1 MDVQDDEGVADDR
14 IADASFDRYARL
26 VRHSLGVPVALVSIV
41 EDDRQVFPG
50 AEGLPPSYQRARQTP
65 LSHSF
70 CQYVVKDGAPL
81 VISDARKDTR
91 LRDNRAIEDLDVVA
105 YAGWPIRNQHERV
118 IGSLC
123 AIDSRP
129 REWTDH
135 ELAML
140 EDLAASCSAEI
151 AQRELRRTA
160 DEGIDYATH
169 LVWRAH
175 VLLELS
181 QALTATRTVTDVAT
195 ALEDVAREHLG
206 CHHAVLWLHS
216 VAATLDAFG
225 HVGEDADRGRDRML
239 LVASRH
245 EWPRARQFSDVP
257 ADSSTPLGD
266 VFHGRRAMFFEGP
279 DEQNA
284 SYPAVGTS
292 SATGVARAFEPL
304 GVEGQVF
311 GVLALLWPE
320 ERSFTED
327 DRVTISAL
335 TSYTASAVQRALL
348 LQERVE
354 TARILQSALLTTLPH
369 VAGLD
374 LAARYRP
381 AAAREQVGGDW
392 YDAVVMPD
400 GATALVIGDVVGHD
414 MKAAADMGQLRTA
427 LRAHL
432 HSGDGSPSS
441 TVEQLDRSL
450 EPLGIDALAT
460 LVVARVEGG
469 RVRWTNAGHPPPLLI
484 DPVGGIRWL
493 ETEISPLVGL
503 APDLPRPEGEAEMA
517 SGSTLLFFTDG
528 LVERRGED
536 IDDGFARLAES
547 ASARRSL
554 PAAGLVDGILDDLLV
569 GQLKDDVALLAVRLL

>member
-1 MDVQDDEGVADDR
+1 MDLQDDEL

-50 AEGLPPSYQRARQTP
+50 AEGLPPSYQRSRQTP

-70 CQYVVKDGAPL
+70 CQYVVADEEPL
-81 VISDARKDTR
+81 VLTDARLDPR
-91 LRDNRAIEDLDVVA
+91 LRDNCAIDDLEVIA
-105 YAGWPIRNQHERV
+105 YAGWPIRDQHQRV
-118 IGSLC
+118 IGSLA
-123 AIDSRP
+123 AIDSEP
-129 REWTDH
+129 RAWTPH

-169 LVWRAH
+169 LVWRAN

-225 HVGEDADRGRDRML
+225 HIGEGAESGRDRML

-245 EWPRARQFSDVP
+245 EWARARQFSDVP

-266 VFHGRRAMFFEGP
+266 VFYGRRAMFFEGP
-279 DEQNA
+279 DAQNA
-284 SYPAVGTS
+284 VYPAVGTS
-292 SATGVARAFEPL
+292 RETGVARAFEPL

-320 ERSFTED
+320 ERTFTDD
-327 DRVTISAL
+327 DRITISAL

-348 LQERVE
+348 LQDRIE
-354 TARILQSALLTTLPH
+354 TARILQSALLTTLPD

-432 HSGDGSPSS
+432 HSGDGSPSA

-469 RVRWTNAGHPPPLLI
+469 HVRWTNAGHPPPLLI
-484 DPVGGIRWL
+484 DPAGGVRWL
-493 ETEISPLVGL
+493 ETDISPLVGL
-503 APDLPRPEGEAEMA
+503 APDLPRPEGQAEMA
-517 SGSTLLFFTDG
+517 PGSTLLFFTDG

-536 IDDGFARLAES
+536 IDHGLDRLARS
-547 ASARRSL
+547 ASTRRSL
-554 PAAGLVDGILDDLLV
+554 PAAGLVDGILDDMLV
-569 GQLKDDVALLAVRLL
+569 GQLKDDVALLAVRLV

>member
-105 YAGWPIRNQHERV
+105 YAGWPIRDQHERV

-354 TARILQSALLTTLPH
+354 TARILQSALLTTLPL